1 MLMADCQALAMVGT
15 KIKQGNYFIGHVT
28 KLTCL
33 ITEIKM
39 LFDIQRG
46 NLNQL

>member
-15 KIKQGNYFIGHVT
+15 KIKQDNYYSGHMT
-28 KLTCL
+28 KLTCS

-39 LFDIQRG
+39 LFDIQRE
-46 NLNQL
+46 NLNKL